1 MKKIRI
7 IMSILRE
14 KSIYSIYLFF
24 KMDNFFKIKLKMNSF
39 KNFSL
44 LNNIKKNFKIDQN
57 YEIKMK
63 AYD

>member
-1 MKKIRI
+1 
-7 IMSILRE
+7 
-14 KSIYSIYLFF
+14 
-24 KMDNFFKIKLKMNSF
+24 MNSF